1 MAWYRSLPEYE
12 QADEY
17 SFYISDFKGGI
28 NMSEDDQNMSLSESP
43 LAYNVSGKDG
53 SLKRCEGYGRAY
65 KQDRK
70 STRLNSSHKT
80 ESRMPSSA

>member
-1 MAWYRSLPEYE
+1 MAWYRSLPEYD

-17 SFYISDFKGGI
+17 SFYISDFKGGV
-28 NMSEDDQNMSLSESP
+28 NMNEDDQNMSLSESP

-65 KQDRK
+65 SMRIC
-70 STRLNSSHKT
+70 
-80 ESRMPSSA
+80 

>member
-53 SLKRCEGYGRAY
+53 SRLDPAGTATRAEAA
-65 KQDRK
+65 QMLMNLDLLL
-70 STRLNSSHKT
+70 S
-80 ESRMPSSA
+80 EV

>member
-53 SLKRCEGYGRAY
+53 RGAKDTDAPISMRICLIEKF
-65 KQDRK
+65 
-70 STRLNSSHKT
+70 
-80 ESRMPSSA
+80 

>member
-43 LAYNVSGKDG
+43 LAYK
-53 SLKRCEGYGRAY
+53 
-65 KQDRK
+65 DRK
-70 STRLNSSHKT
+70 SVV
-80 ESRMPSSA
+80 